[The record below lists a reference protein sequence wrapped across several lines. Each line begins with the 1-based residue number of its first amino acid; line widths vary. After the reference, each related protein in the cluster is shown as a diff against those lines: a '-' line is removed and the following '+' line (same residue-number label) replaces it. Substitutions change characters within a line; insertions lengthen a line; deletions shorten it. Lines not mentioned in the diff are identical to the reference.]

1 MRERKKVLRQTYYP
15 DVVCPESSVHYRDL
29 SIPRRGL
36 KAKLRKLRGGG
47 HGNRD

>member
-15 DVVCPESSVHYRDL
+15 DVVCPESQVHYRDL

-36 KAKLRKLRGGG
+36 KAKLRKLKEAR
-47 HGNRD
+47 HGNRG

>member
-36 KAKLRKLRGGG
+36 KAKLRKLRGGV
-47 HGNRD
+47 HGRK